1 MAISIT
7 ALLKDKKKLV
17 FSRAE
22 TLKLLRT
29 GRLAEVF
36 LAANFPSE
44 QNIKNLAELTETKV
58 NKLKQTNDELGALCK
73 KPFAISIIGLK
84 K

>member
-1 MAISIT
+1 MINVAT
-7 ALLKDKKKLV
+7 LLKDKKKLV

-29 GRLAEVF
+29 GRLDEVF
-36 LAANFPSE
+36 LSANFPSGK
-44 QNIKNLAELTETKV
+44 NIENLAKLTETKV

-73 KPFAISIIGLK
+73 KPFPISIIGLK